1 MVEELLIVEDTD
13 DISRLLKNYELLHQ
27 LKLEAIQKEDSIR
40 NKIKAF
46 LKERKW
52 DSYFDEPSKIK
63 VSIVESKIET
73 FDKTQLKLFL
83 NEKQYEQVLKVTTFE
98 KLIILNEES
107 KDRIKRYLK
116 KGINELNK

>member
-1 MVEELLIVEDTD
+1 MADELLDVEDTD

-27 LKLEAIQKEDSIR
+27 LKLEAIQKEDTIR

-52 DSYFDEPSKIK
+52 DSYFDEISKIK
-63 VSIVESKIET
+63 VNIVESKLET
-73 FDKTQLKLFL
+73 FDKAQLKIFL

-107 KDRIKRYLK
+107 KDRMKRYLK
-116 KGINELNK
+116 KGISELNK